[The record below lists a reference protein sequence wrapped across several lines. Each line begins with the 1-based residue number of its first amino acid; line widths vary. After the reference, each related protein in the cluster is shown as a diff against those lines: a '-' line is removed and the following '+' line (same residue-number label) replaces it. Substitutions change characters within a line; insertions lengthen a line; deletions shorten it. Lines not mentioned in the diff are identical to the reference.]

1 MSGRLTGSSTGTAQ
15 VRDVLADEVATAGQ
29 GLNLNVFRAR
39 LYPLKTPALPA
50 ALVYGYDETYTLQS
64 LNPSDYAGQ
73 NIAQMVVQL
82 NVSDRDPLVAEQQLE
97 ILIGAIRTGVLES
110 HALLAEGGAIERI
123 LSVHTTRELKAEA
136 ADVQGQA
143 QLVFVMQWSEVYW
156 LREDEIDQIDMT
168 LLQNGETVAQV
179 NVDVSP
185 PAP

>member
-1 MSGRLTGSSTGTAQ
+1 MSGRLSGASTGMAQ
-15 VRDVLADEVATAGQ
+15 VRDVLAAEVTAAGR

-39 LYPLKTPALPA
+39 LYPLKSPALPA
-50 ALVYGYDETYTLQS
+50 ALVYGYDETFTLAA
-64 LNPSDYAGQ
+64 LNPDDYAGR

-97 ILIGAIRTGVLES
+97 ILIGAIRTGVLQS

-123 LSVHTTRELKAEA
+123 ISVQTTRQLKAEA
-136 ADVQGQA
+136 EM
-143 QLVFVMQWSEVYW
+143 VFGEANMIFAMQWSEVYW

-179 NVDVSP
+179 NVDTSP
-185 PAP
+185 P